1 MVRKQENRFSLEQLF
16 DDETVNKLLRTEG
29 GGKKAMNS
37 KGDDQQLWATS
48 TTGLAVVA
56 NRLFRVSLLA
66 SLMFAA
72 TTSQF
77 VFATLQ
83 SSLGQVNPQ
92 QVATT
97 VKANAQALKTF
108 SYQQRLQLQ
117 LKGETKKVTLNQIT
131 YDMNGNLQKTLLS
144 EQPPADAQPS
154 GGRLKRRVVAKK
166 TGEFKDMM
174 GDISALVKSYTELP
188 AEQLQ
193 TSLKQATISA
203 GGGDMAGA
211 VQIVMHNVNQNGDSM
226 TIWID
231 QKTMLFR
238 RAVIATT
245 YEGNPV
251 TTTANYNTLQ
261 SGQVYMAQAILNYPK
276 KNVVVQIDNS
286 NYQRNQ

>member
-1 MVRKQENRFSLEQLF
+1 
-16 DDETVNKLLRTEG
+16 
-29 GGKKAMNS
+29 MNS
-37 KGDDQQLWATS
+37 IGFNQQLWVTN
-48 TTGLAVVA
+48 TTARPIIA
-56 NRLFRVSLLA
+56 CRFFRVFLLA
-66 SLMFAA
+66 ALMFAV

-77 VFATLQ
+77 VFAALQ
-83 SSLGQVNPQ
+83 SSPAQVNPQ
-92 QVATT
+92 QVAATI
-97 VKANAQALKTF
+97 KANAQALKAF

-154 GGRLKRRVVAKK
+154 GGRLKRRIIAKK

-174 GDISALVKSYTELP
+174 GDISALVKSYTELSP
-188 AEQLQ
+188 EQLQ
-193 TSLKQATISA
+193 ASLKQASISA
-203 GGGDMAGA
+203 GEGDLAGA

-231 QKTMLFR
+231 QTTMLFR
-238 RAVIATT
+238 HAVIATT
-245 YEGNPV
+245 YEKNPV

-276 KNVVVQIDNS
+276 KKVVVQIDNS